1 METLKRFQISV
12 AIGVGAVV
20 VCFVLFLAVVAPQGH
35 KLSNLRATEGRLQT
49 QQTQLQAEIT
59 TLKRDKAQM
68 AQNCAQ
74 LNKSLTEIPGKPN
87 VDSFLQQVTALA
99 VASGDPNTPT
109 INYTSGPPTS
119 GVTPI
124 QISMTLQGTYG
135 QMSAFIKGLDSFPRL
150 FTISSIG
157 VSGGPIAAAGGAI
170 SPGTSGYNLS
180 LTGSIFYSL
189 GQQNLCTP
197 QGTLTSSGATGA

>member
-1 METLKRFQISV
+1 MDTLKRFQTS
-12 AIGVGAVV
+12 ALIGAGAVV
-20 VCFVLFLAVVAPQGH
+20 VCFVLFLAVVSPQGH
-35 KLSNLRATEGRLQT
+35 KLSSLRATESQLQS
-49 QQTQLQAEIT
+49 QQTQLQTEIA

-74 LNKSLTEIPGKPN
+74 LNKALTEIPGKPN

-124 QISMTLQGTYG
+124 QITMTLQGNYG
-135 QMSAFIKGLDSFPRL
+135 QMSAFIKGLDTFPRL
-150 FTISSIG
+150 FTISSMS
-157 VSGGPIAAAGGAI
+157 VNGGAIAAAGGAI
-170 SPGTSGYNLS
+170 NPGTTGYNLS
-180 LTGSIFYSL
+180 LTGSIYYSL
-189 GQQNLCTP
+189 GQQDLCTP
-197 QGTLTSSGATGA
+197 QGTLTTSGVAGA